1 MSGFKNKL
9 LSLTIIYLFQSSM
22 GLNVY
27 KAKHNPN
34 FTFNTFFFQILE
46 EQDVFKLLDQTQEHL
61 GN

>member
-22 GLNVY
+22 GLNVH

-34 FTFNTFFFQILE
+34 FTFNTFFSSDFGRARCLE
-46 EQDVFKLLDQTQEHL
+46 TFGSNSGTSW
-61 GN
+61 

>member
-22 GLNVY
+22 GLNVH

-34 FTFNTFFFQILE
+34 FTFNTFFFR
-46 EQDVFKLLDQTQEHL
+46 FWKSKMS
-61 GN
+61 